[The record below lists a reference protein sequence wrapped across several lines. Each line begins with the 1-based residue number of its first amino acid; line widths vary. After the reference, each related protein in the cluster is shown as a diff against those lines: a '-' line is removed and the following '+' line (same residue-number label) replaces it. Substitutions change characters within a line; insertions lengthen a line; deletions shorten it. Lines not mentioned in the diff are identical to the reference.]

1 MTFQIFRKGPRRI
14 RVKICHLS
22 ELDESHIFRKPA
34 FRRTFSYILFL
45 KKVEQRVDSE
55 SSFEQ
60 PIMNHNDFRHFLGVT
75 ETCIFCLKVLL
86 QSLSKNGAKCALQN
100 GVNI

>member
-1 MTFQIFRKGPRRI
+1 MKFIYSESRLFGTHFRIF
-14 RVKICHLS
+14 
-22 ELDESHIFRKPA
+22 F
-34 FRRTFSYILFL
+34 FL

-60 PIMNHNDFRHFLGVT
+60 PIMNHNDFRNLLAIT

-86 QSLSKNGAKCALQN
+86 QSLPKDEAKCALQN

>member
-1 MTFQIFRKGPRRI
+1 MKVIYSESPLFDAHFRIF
-14 RVKICHLS
+14 
-22 ELDESHIFRKPA
+22 F
-34 FRRTFSYILFL
+34 FL
-45 KKVEQRVDSE
+45 RKVEQGVDSE

-60 PIMNHNDFRHFLGVT
+60 PIMNHNDFRHFLAIT

-86 QSLSKNGAKCALQN
+86 QSLSKDGAKCDLQN